1 MPEIRKIKVNPDF
14 KEFKAKLH
22 KEPDVPEDY
31 ARVLDKGYVGL
42 IDFYGSDRGKV
53 SPPSAARVSFKK
65 RASEFTDLQN
75 DKLINYLIEHNE
87 YSCFRHNVMTFEI
100 RMPLLVARQFYK
112 YVVAS
117 NWTEDQLAWNENSKR
132 YITEENVFYI
142 PKENEWRKAPENK
155 KQGSA
160 EAASR
165 EIGEYYTNALIDWT
179 QEGESLYQNA
189 LKDGLAPELARLFSA
204 NGNYITAVWT
214 ASLNSIF
221 HMLDE
226 RLDHVAQWEIQQ
238 YARQVAN
245 FVNQSFPK
253 CYEAWSA
260 YKTEE
265 RLKNL
270 CFDEVK
276 VLTKRVAEL
285 EDERDSLKQELAKHN
300 RSWLERLFGV

>member
-87 YSCFRHNVMTFEI
+87 YSCFRHNVMTFEL

-112 YVVAS
+112 YVVSS

-132 YITEENVFYI
+132 YITEPNEFYI
-142 PKENEWRKAPENK
+142 PGSNEWRSAPDNK
-155 KQGSA
+155 KQGSGGPID
-160 EAASR
+160 
-165 EIGEYYTNALIDWT
+165 EIIGSHYTEMLKKWT
-179 QEGESLYQNA
+179 EEGEVLYNKAIAQ
-189 LKDGLAPELARLFSA
+189 GVAPEQARLFTA
-204 NGNYITAVWT
+204 NGNYISVMWT

-238 YARQVAN
+238 YAQQVAN